1 MLIMERSPL
10 LPKMCSGWI
19 SYLSVEF
26 LQAVIIDSNV
36 PTTPKTH
43 YSLSTIT
50 CHCLLFRK
58 RDLS

>member
-10 LPKMCSGWI
+10 LQKQRSGWI
-19 SYLSVEF
+19 SYLSVEY
-26 LQAVIIDSNV
+26 LQAVIINSNV
-36 PTTPKTH
+36 PTTPKPH